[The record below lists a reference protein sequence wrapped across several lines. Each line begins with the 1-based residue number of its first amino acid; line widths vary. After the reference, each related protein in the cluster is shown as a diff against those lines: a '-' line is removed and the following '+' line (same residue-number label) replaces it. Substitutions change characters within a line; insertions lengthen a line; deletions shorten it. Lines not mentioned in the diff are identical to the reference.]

1 MTPRFRLETVLSSFS
16 ETGIERTS
24 RGEGRDMKK
33 SKLVVSLS
41 CLVVL
46 LTVTSLKGSDDWV
59 EFSRTNQGDIG
70 SYDKASIKQVTKDI
84 VQVWVK
90 DVFSAERRKKLIEYH
105 KYITN
110 IDQLTH
116 DVSLNEIDCTKKMY
130 RSLSITGRSAD
141 GNDLFSSS
149 DDNSRWNRI
158 SNNSVWNTLQKA
170 VCNQ

>member
-1 MTPRFRLETVLSSFS
+1 MTPRFRLEIVLSSFS

-24 RGEGRDMKK
+24 RGEGIDMKK

-105 KYITN
+105 KYINN
-110 IDQLTH
+110 IE
-116 DVSLNEIDCTKKMY
+116 VSFHIIYLCKFN
-130 RSLSITGRSAD
+130 
-141 GNDLFSSS
+141 
-149 DDNSRWNRI
+149 
-158 SNNSVWNTLQKA
+158 
-170 VCNQ
+170 